1 MNMEEMPVTTIVG
14 LAGFL
19 AGIVFGGVA
28 NKTNFCTMGAL
39 SDIVFMRDY
48 GRFRSWLLAMAVA
61 IIGSQ
66 TLHVLGMVDLYE
78 SIFQTSNL
86 GWLGGIVG
94 GLIFGFGMTMAG
106 GCANKNLVRIGG
118 GNLKSIV
125 VIIVMGIFAYMTL
138 RGLVGLARVELEA
151 FSNIDLTE
159 MGLKSQGMIDILALL
174 VGSDAE
180 SLRVGFSAFFAGGL
194 LFYCFKDSHFRA
206 SPMNIFGGLVIGALV
221 PIGWWIT
228 GVLGSDDF
236 DPTAL
241 FSFTF
246 VSPAGD
252 SIQYLMTF
260 TGTTINFGIA
270 TVGGVIVG
278 SFLVSM
284 ISGSF
289 RVEAFSD
296 TEDMKR
302 HLFGAAIM
310 GIGGVVALGC
320 TVGQGI
326 TGMSTLAL
334 GSVIALVSI
343 IIGGLIGFK
352 YLEEGTLDGALKAM
366 ISKA

>member
-1 MNMEEMPVTTIVG
+1 MEELPVTTIVG

-39 SDIVFMRDY
+39 SDIVFMEDY
-48 GRFRSWLLAMAVA
+48 GRFRSWLLAIAVA

-66 TLHVLGMVDLYE
+66 ALHVLGMVDLYE
-78 SIFQTSNL
+78 SIYQTSNF
-86 GWLGGIVG
+86 GWLGAIIG
-94 GLIFGFGMTMAG
+94 GLIFGFGMTMTG

-118 GNLKSIV
+118 GNLKSIIV
-125 VIIVMGIFAYMTL
+125 VVVMGIFAYMTL
-138 RGLVGLARVELEA
+138 RGLVGLARIELET
-151 FSNIDLTE
+151 FSNIDLTQ
-159 MGLKSQGMIDILALL
+159 MGLKSQGMVDILALL
-174 VGSDAE
+174 IGSEAE
-180 SLRVGFSAFFAGGL
+180 NLRVGFSAVLAGGL
-194 LFYCFKDSHFRA
+194 LFYCFKDSQFRA
-206 SPMNIFGGLVIGALV
+206 SPMNIFGGLIIGALV
-221 PIGWWIT
+221 PMGWWIT
-228 GVLGSDDF
+228 GVLGFDDF
-236 DPTAL
+236 DPIPL

-246 VSPAGD
+246 VSPSGD

-260 TGTTINFGIA
+260 TGATINFGIA

-289 RVEAFSD
+289 HIESFRDA
-296 TEDMKR
+296 EDMKR

-334 GSVIALVSI
+334 GSVIALISI
-343 IIGGLIGFK
+343 IMGGLIGFK
-352 YLEEGTLDGALKAM
+352 YLEEGTLGGALKAM
-366 ISKA
+366 ISRA